1 MNKDKVQILLE
12 LNDVFKRLADI
23 IAVFPQENF
32 QKSIDN
38 KWSAE
43 ENLVHLITSNTQT
56 KLPFVLPKFL
66 VALIGGKANRV
77 SVDYEKVVANY
88 QSKLNAGAKASGIY
102 VPKKCDMSKEQLL
115 KKWIASGQKLIA
127 AIAKTDEKDLD
138 RYVIPHPLL
147 GKITL
152 RELCYF
158 TIYHTSHHLQT
169 VSSL

>member
-1 MNKDKVQILLE
+1 
-12 LNDVFKRLADI
+12 
-23 IAVFPQENF
+23 
-32 QKSIDN
+32 
-38 KWSAE
+38 
-43 ENLVHLITSNTQT
+43 
-56 KLPFVLPKFL
+56 
-66 VALIGGKANRV
+66 
-77 SVDYEKVVANY
+77 
-88 QSKLNAGAKASGIY
+88 
-102 VPKKCDMSKEQLL
+102 VPKESDLSKEQLL